1 MISANELDLIAQLF
15 HALRRLTFHIFNLT
29 NSLLYKCNIF
39 CELCTS
45 MCIKCKMYNVTNNKR
60 HTSHCVYCSLHTVHS
75 VHHRDCGRYSVEH
88 FLGDRCLYIVR
99 RVLNIHCSNSLYQ
112 IYIVQC
118 TVHTVYIVH
127 MIHTVHNAESL
138 LGDICLYIYNI
149 LYNVYNIYV
158 QIVQGTTQSASSGTD
173 VWGGIRP
180 MNE

>member
-1 MISANELDLIAQLF
+1 MTHITLCILFTAHCAQ
-15 HALRRLTFHIFNLT
+15 
-29 NSLLYKCNIF
+29 
-39 CELCTS
+39 CTS
-45 MCIKCKMYNVTNNKR
+45 YRLWKVQRRTLPWGQMSVYCTTCIKYV
-60 HTSHCVYCSLHTVHS
+60 
-75 VHHRDCGRYSVEH
+75 
-88 FLGDRCLYIVR
+88 
-99 RVLNIHCSNSLYQ
+99 HCSNSLYQ
-112 IYIVQC
+112 IYIVHC

-180 MNE
+180 MNEWEVQLQSAGGGRRYMCFRISTIFYLLCTIYYLLYTIYYLLYIYTQIYIYYTYTHH